1 MKNQDDKHIIKQ
13 IQKGDVA
20 LFASLIDKYK
30 HMVFTLSMQIVK
42 NEADAEE
49 VAQDAFFKAYK
60 NISHFEGRSSFST
73 WIYRIAY
80 HEAISK
86 IRKKQVKET
95 SYDQENNTPKHNN
108 LIEHEHQDLEN
119 DDRSRFLKL
128 ALSKMKGEEATI
140 LTLFYY
146 EDKKVDEI
154 AKITGLTSS
163 NVKVKLH
170 RGRQNLLT
178 ELRSLLDREVNSL
191 L

>member
-1 MKNQDDKHIIKQ
+1 LKNQDDKHIIKQ

-108 LIEHEHQDLEN
+108 LIEHEHQDLEK